1 MSARRIY
8 VIYHSNNE
16 EYETTMTA
24 TWLLAFDQDLAD
36 FQMGAQFLA
45 TDNTYIETQ
54 KKTTK
59 YLQQLR
65 MAKEDKI
72 NIMGKE
78 EEVYI
83 TNEKLR
89 SVWHVIKDINSPKA
103 RTTSK
108 KRPQDKIRMIGLDFN
123 KLPGA
128 DFLLV
133 EVLLHLWPDKNA
145 FFNIPK
151 ISKNDFVSV
160 FTKKQILH

>member
-1 MSARRIY
+1 
-8 VIYHSNNE
+8 
-16 EYETTMTA
+16 
-24 TWLLAFDQDLAD
+24 
-36 FQMGAQFLA
+36 MGAQFLA

-89 SVWHVIKDINSPKA
+89 SV
-103 RTTSK
+103 
-108 KRPQDKIRMIGLDFN
+108 
-123 KLPGA
+123 
-128 DFLLV
+128 
-133 EVLLHLWPDKNA
+133 
-145 FFNIPK
+145 
-151 ISKNDFVSV
+151 
-160 FTKKQILH
+160 